1 MCGIAGIFD
10 PKSKSSFN
18 TKTLK
23 RMADK
28 IVHRGP
34 DDDGYFVDSM
44 CGLAFRR
51 LSIVDLSTAG
61 NQPFYNEDKSIVSVT
76 NGEIYNYPELRK
88 DLLAKGH
95 KLNSNCDTEIINH
108 LYEEYG
114 DTFVEKLDGQFAV
127 ALYDKNQ
134 QSLLLARDF
143 VGVAP
148 LFWTKHNGVIYF
160 ASEIKAILANQDI
173 TREIDLTSLDSM
185 FTFPSIVSP
194 RTMFKGIH
202 ALKPGHILKIHSDEA
217 KELKY
222 YDLDYPQ
229 EIDLDSEKSV
239 DEHIE
244 NIDFLLGKAVKKR
257 LQADVPVG
265 CYISGGLDSSIISSL
280 TRKELSNRDL
290 NSYSILFDDNKIDE
304 RKYQRMMS
312 QQIASNHN
320 EIEFD
325 WQSISNY
332 LQKAVYHAE
341 TPLKETYNTC
351 SLALSEKVNDSGLKV
366 ILTGE
371 GADEIFAGYVGY
383 RLDLEREPEE
393 LEPEIIEDQVI
404 REGLWGDSQ
413 FIYER
418 SFIELNE
425 LKNAI
430 YGDNIVSSLNDF
442 NAAFSKPVNK
452 EYLQGRHINH
462 KRSYL
467 DFKLRI
473 SDHLVA
479 DHGDRV
485 TFANS
490 IEGRYP
496 FLDKD
501 LLDYTR
507 KIHPKYLIENGI
519 EKSILKKYAA
529 KIVPDEIRNREKFAF
544 VAPGSQYLLQHNYE
558 FVSDYLSYNSIKS
571 AGYFNPSTIERL
583 KKMYLRPDFSINQ
596 TFENDILM
604 IVLTFNILLEQY
616 KI

>member
-10 PKSKSSFN
+10 SKSRSSFN
-18 TKTLK
+18 INTLK
-23 RMADK
+23 SMADK
-28 IVHRGP
+28 IIHRGP
-34 DDDGYFVDSM
+34 DDDGYFTDSM

-51 LSIVDLSTAG
+51 LSIVDLSSAG
-61 NQPFYNEDKSIVSVT
+61 NQPFYNEDKSVVSVT
-76 NGEIYNYPELRK
+76 NGEIYNYQELRK
-88 DLLAKGH
+88 DLLSKGH

-114 DTFVEKLDGQFAV
+114 DTFVEQLDGQFAV

-148 LFWTKHNGVIYF
+148 LFWTMHNGIIYF
-160 ASEIKAILANQDI
+160 ASEIKAILAI
-173 TREIDLTSLDSM
+173 SEISKEIDMTALDSM

-194 RTMFKGIH
+194 RTIFKGIH
-202 ALKPGHILKIHSDEA
+202 ALKPGHTLKIRGDEV

-222 YDLDYPQ
+222 YDLEYPL
-229 EIDLDSEKSV
+229 EENLNGNISV
-239 DEHIE
+239 NEHVE
-244 NIDFLLGKAVKKR
+244 NIDFLLGNAVKKR

-290 NSYSILFDDNKIDE
+290 NSYSILFNDKKIDE

-312 QQIASNHN
+312 QQINSNHY

-325 WQSISNY
+325 WKSISNY

-383 RLDLEREPEE
+383 RLDLERESEE
-393 LEPEIIEDQVI
+393 PDPEIIEDQAI
-404 REGLWGDSQ
+404 RQDLWGDSQ

-430 YGDNIVSSLNDF
+430 YSESIVPSLNEF
-442 NAAFSKPVNK
+442 NASYSKLVDK
-452 EYLQGRHINH
+452 EYLSGRHINH

-485 TFANS
+485 TFAHS

-496 FLDKD
+496 FLDRD
-501 LLDYTR
+501 LLNYTR
-507 KIHPKYLIENGI
+507 SIHPKYLIENGI

-529 KIVPDEIRNREKFAF
+529 KVVPDEIRNREKFAF
-544 VAPGSQYLLQHNYE
+544 VAPGSQYLLQNNYE
-558 FVSDYLSYNSIKS
+558 FVSDYLSYESIKK
-571 AGYFNPSTIERL
+571 AGYFNPDTIERL
-583 KKMYLRPDFSINQ
+583 KKMYLRSDFSINQ

-604 IVLTFNILLEQY
+604 IVLTFNILLEQFN
-616 KI
+616 I

>member
-10 PKSKSSFN
+10 PQLKNSFSV
-18 TKTLK
+18 TTLK
-23 RMADK
+23 SMADK

-34 DDDGYFVDSM
+34 DNEGYFEDRI

-51 LSIVDLSTAG
+51 LSIVDLSDAG

-76 NGEIYNYPELRK
+76 NGEIYNYLELRK

-95 KLNSNCDTEIINH
+95 TLNSNCDTEIINH

-114 DTFVEKLDGQFAV
+114 DYFVEKLDGQFAV

-134 QSLLLARDF
+134 ESLLLARDF

-148 LFWTKHNGVIYF
+148 LFWTNQNGTISF
-160 ASEIKAILANQDI
+160 ASEIKAMFALPYI
-173 TREIDLTSLDSM
+173 RKEIDLTALDSM

-194 RTMFKGIH
+194 RTMFKEIN
-202 ALKPGHILKIHSDEA
+202 AVKPGHLIKFQKADI

-222 YDLDYPQ
+222 YDLEYPL
-229 EIDLDSEKSV
+229 EKDLDTKTSLE
-239 DEHIE
+239 EHIE
-244 NIDFLLGKAVKKR
+244 NIDYLLGKAVAKR

-280 TRKELSNRDL
+280 TRNELENRDL
-290 NSYSILFDDNKIDE
+290 SSFSILFNDSKIDE
-304 RKYQRMMS
+304 RKYQRLMS
-312 QQIASNHN
+312 ELVKSNHH
-320 EIEFD
+320 EIEFG
-325 WQSISNY
+325 WQSISKY
-332 LQKAVYHAE
+332 LERAIYHAE

-351 SLALSEKVNDSGLKV
+351 SLALSEKVNQTGLKV

-383 RLDLEREPEE
+383 RLDMERSDEE
-393 LEPEIIEDQVI
+393 MEPEIIEDQAI
-404 REGLWGDSQ
+404 RQDLWGDAG

-418 SFIELNE
+418 SFVELNE
-425 LKNAI
+425 LKNALYHKDI
-430 YGDNIVSSLNDF
+430 ASNLSSF
-442 NAAFSKPVNK
+442 NASNVSPIDKN
-452 EYLQGRHINH
+452 YLHGRHINH

-485 TFANS
+485 TFAHS

-501 LLDYTR
+501 LLNYT
-507 KIHPKYLIENGI
+507 KAIHPKHLIQNGI
-519 EKSILKKYAA
+519 EKFVLKKYAQRF
-529 KIVPDEIRNREKFAF
+529 VPESITNREKFAF
-544 VAPGSQYLLQHNYE
+544 VAPGSQYLLQKDYE
-558 FVSDYLSYNSIKS
+558 FVSDYLSYDNIKKT
-571 AGYFNPSTIERL
+571 GYFNPNTIERL
-583 KKMYLRPDFSINQ
+583 KKMYKNPKFSINQ
-596 TFENDILM
+596 TFENDLLM
-604 IVLTFNILLEQY
+604 IVLTFNILLDQF